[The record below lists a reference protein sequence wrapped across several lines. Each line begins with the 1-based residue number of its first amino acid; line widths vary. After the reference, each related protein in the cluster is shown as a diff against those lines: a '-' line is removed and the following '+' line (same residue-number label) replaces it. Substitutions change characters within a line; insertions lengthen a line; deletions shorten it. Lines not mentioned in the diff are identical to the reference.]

1 MKEGCLI
8 TNNTNMSK
16 LISLL
21 DQSFRNEIRT
31 EVSIGVRDIY
41 KVREEAEKM
50 VQSMVS
56 KFKSDLTWNRTDLPI
71 EGIEDEKVIGIV
83 DYLVGYGEECK
94 DDLIG
99 DLIDN
104 LSEKVQ
110 DKLDDYI
117 SDNVHCQTL
126 QDIIFDNTDVSGD
139 AYDWVVKCVDAE
151 KDKLKAT
158 EEVAN
163 QE

>member
-1 MKEGCLI
+1 MNDLI
-8 TNNTNMSK
+8 R
-16 LISLL
+16 LL

-31 EVSIGVRDIY
+31 EISIGIRDIY
-41 KVREEAEKM
+41 KVREQAEDM
-50 VQSMVS
+50 VQRMVN

-99 DLIDN
+99 DLIDD

-139 AYDWVVKCVDAE
+139 AYDWVVECVDVE